1 MSIIKEIKCDKISR
15 PELEAAL
22 NNMESN
28 LMIDILNKIIELSKT
43 DSHVIISGEP
53 GTGKEWIARLI
64 CQLNENSDHDFG
76 YLSCDQLKL
85 SDLNDVSDKDI
96 TNTFGFLGQN
106 RFLTVVVDNYSEL
119 NSEEQLLL
127 LTSLIKLQES
137 VPESKIRY
145 IFTVQK
151 HWETNGSNNIVWPYI
166 YDLLN
171 PISIMVPPLREHR
184 EDIAPLVNLFI
195 GQHLEGDHKGS
206 AEEAIKISDQALYKC
221 ISYDWPGNVRQLKN
235 AITHA
240 YYSTKGDVIQPED
253 LPISIEMSS
262 FYTCSVEN
270 NKSWSF
276 INAKRGLLNK
286 SLIQDTQDKDGEL
299 ILEFK
304 NILKRI
310 ISKK

>member
-1 MSIIKEIKCDKISR
+1 MSIIKELKYDKISCS
-15 PELEAAL
+15 ELEMTLSNA
-22 NNMESN
+22 ESN

-53 GTGKEWIARLI
+53 GTGKEWVARLI
-64 CQLNENSDHDFG
+64 CQLTESSGNDFG

-85 SDLNDVSDKDI
+85 TDLDSVSENNGK
-96 TNTFGFLGQN
+96 NTSGFFGKN
-106 RFLTVVVDNYSEL
+106 RSLTVVVDNYSEL
-119 NSEEQLLL
+119 NSEEQLQLL
-127 LTSLIKLQES
+127 ASLIKLQES
-137 VPESKIRY
+137 DPRMRF

-151 HWETNGSNNIVWPYI
+151 HWETDSANSMVWSYV

-171 PISIMVPPLREHR
+171 PISIMLPPLREHR
-184 EDIAPLVNLFI
+184 EDIVPLINLFI
-195 GQHLEGDHKGS
+195 RQHLKDERKDTTVKTV
-206 AEEAIKISDQALYKC
+206 EISDQALYKC

-262 FYTCSVEN
+262 FYTCPVEN
-270 NKSWSF
+270 NRSWSF
-276 INAKRGLLNK
+276 INAKRGLQNK
-286 SLIQDTQDKDGEL
+286 TLMREKDGEL
-299 ILEFK
+299 IFEFK

-310 ISKK
+310 ILKNR